1 VEITDPLHAY
11 IPFQLA
17 VNSSQAQNDIS
28 KLRIYLIRTNKTAKN
43 IIEYHKTS

>member
-1 VEITDPLHAY
+1 MNTITTL

-43 IIEYHKTS
+43 IIEYHKAS